1 MIKVKGPRGT
11 LAVDSMYD
19 SGTHNGFGACII
31 EDDGY
36 STQTLDQFLDE
47 KEIAAV
53 EAGIFAMISQMIEAK
68 AGKENKPTPAKEIV

>member
-31 EDDGY
+31 ENDGY

-68 AGKENKPTPAKEIV
+68 SGRKNEQTQAKEIV